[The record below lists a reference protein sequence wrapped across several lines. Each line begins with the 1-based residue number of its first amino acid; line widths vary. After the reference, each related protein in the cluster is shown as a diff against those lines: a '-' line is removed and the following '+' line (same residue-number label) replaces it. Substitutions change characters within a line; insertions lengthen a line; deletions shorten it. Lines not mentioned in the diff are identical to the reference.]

1 MVSSKGS
8 KVFHFGIFIIPALLL
23 YCIFFILPLIQ
34 GVQYSFTDWN
44 GIAPM
49 VPLSFEKKDYEDVVA
64 KIKNKKEQE
73 YLKSY
78 YIEDGDIYSLTSW
91 IVSADGEERQITDK
105 EKKKLR
111 SILKKVG
118 ISPIKFIG
126 MANYVEMFKGDE
138 RFVPRIQRN
147 YLFKEY
153 DDLRGSIDKKI
164 FENNI
169 LKNITKQE
177 DKDYITKYYKF
188 DEKQN
193 KYVIQSVA
201 TEDESLKLKTFLSKN
216 MYRDDFIPGVL
227 GFTVFFTVL
236 NVLGANLLA
245 LALALALDSKLK
257 TTNVLR
263 SIFFLPNV
271 LSLII
276 VAFIWSFVFRLILP
290 AVTGID
296 VWLGDTNIAPYAVV
310 IVSIWQSC
318 GYLMIIYLAGL
329 QTIPQDII
337 EVAELDGA
345 NGFQKFSKIT
355 LPLLV
360 PSITICTFYSI
371 ANSLK
376 TFEVPFA
383 LTSGGPG
390 YSTTN
395 IVLDIYFNSFNLNR
409 FAYGTAKAVFLCL
422 VIMLITGIQLY
433 LMKRKEVEL

>member
-8 KVFHFGIFIIPALLL
+8 KAFHFAVFIIPALIL
-23 YCIFFILPLIQ
+23 YGIFFILPLVQ

-49 VPLSFEKKDYEDVVA
+49 VPLSMEKAEFEDVIV
-64 KIKNKKEQE
+64 KLKSDKDKE
-73 YLKSY
+73 YIKSY
-78 YIEDGDIYSLTSW
+78 YEANEDVYNLKSW
-91 IVSADGEERQITDK
+91 IVESNGDERQLTDK

-111 SILKKVG
+111 GILKKVG

-126 MANYVEMFKGDE
+126 MGNYVEMFKGDE
-138 RFVPRIQRN
+138 RFVPRTHRN

-153 DDLRGSIDKKI
+153 DDLQASIDKKI
-164 FENNI
+164 YEKN
-169 LKNITKQE
+169 LMKNISTQA
-177 DKDYITKYYKF
+177 DRDFLAKYYKY
-188 DEKQN
+188 DSAAKV
-193 KYVIQSVA
+193 YVLTAPQS
-201 TEDESLKLKTFLSKN
+201 EDEALNLKMFLAKH

-227 GFTVFFTVL
+227 GFTLFFTVL

-245 LALALALDSKLK
+245 LALALALDTKMK

-296 VWLGDTNIAPYAVV
+296 VWLGDTNIAPFAVV

-329 QTIPQDII
+329 QTIPQDIL

-345 NGFQKFSKIT
+345 NWFQRFFNIT
-355 LPLLV
+355 LPLLI

-422 VIMLITGIQLY
+422 IIMLITGIQLY
-433 LMKRKEVEL
+433 MMKRKEVEL

>member
-1 MVSSKGS
+1 MVSSKSS
-8 KVFHFGIFIIPALLL
+8 KVFYFSIFIMPALLL
-23 YCIFFILPLIQ
+23 YCIFFIFPLIQ

-44 GIAPM
+44 GISP
-49 VPLSFEKKDYEDVVA
+49 VIPLSMEKEKYEKITEKINNKADRDYLNKYYILEEDV
-64 KIKNKKEQE
+64 
-73 YLKSY
+73 YT
-78 YIEDGDIYSLTSW
+78 LTNW

-105 EKKKLR
+105 EKGKLKK
-111 SILKKVG
+111 ILKNAGV
-118 ISPIKFIG
+118 SQIKFIG
-126 MANYVEMFKGDE
+126 FKNYSEMFKGDE
-138 RFVPRIQRN
+138 RFVPRKYRN

-153 DDLRGSIDKKI
+153 DDLKTEIDKKTY
-164 FENNI
+164 EKNI
-169 LKNITKQE
+169 LKNIEKPE
-177 DKDYITKYYKF
+177 EISYLGKYYKYDVKSKKYF
-188 DEKQN
+188 LTQGISEEESENLKIFLAKYMYKDE
-193 KYVIQSVA
+193 I
-201 TEDESLKLKTFLSKN
+201 
-216 MYRDDFIPGVL
+216 IPGVL
-227 GFTVFFTVL
+227 GFTLFFTFF
-236 NVLGANLLA
+236 NVIGANLLA
-245 LALALALDSKLK
+245 LALALALDTKLK
-257 TTNVLR
+257 TKNVLR

-276 VAFIWSFVFRLILP
+276 VAFVWSFVFRLILP
-290 AVTGID
+290 AITGID

-310 IVSIWQSC
+310 MVSIWQSC

-329 QTIPQDII
+329 QTIPQDIL

-345 NGFQKFSKIT
+345 NGLQKFFSIT
-355 LPLLV
+355 LPLLI

-422 VIMLITGIQLY
+422 VIMVITGIQLY
-433 LMKRKEVEL
+433 IMKKKEVEL